1 MQKLISLKSMLL
13 SLFVWAS
20 ISSATAQNPLRK
32 FGKIDAAKDKVSI
45 HVNDGVYQFVFYN
58 ESIVHATFFPEQ
70 KPLKRFSYAV
80 AVEPFNPDYKMD
92 ESAAQINIR
101 TKNLHVQI
109 IKNPFQIRYFDKSG
123 NLLISENKGY
133 NELEYG
139 ASLNFIV
146 SPDELFYGGGAR
158 VLGMNRRGHRL
169 QLYNKAHYGYETHS
183 ELMNYTLPAFIS
195 SKRYSVLFDNASAGY
210 LDLDSKKDNN
220 ITYESVSGTMNYF
233 VIAGNNWYDLVNQYT
248 WLTGYQPLP
257 PRWAF
262 GNFSSRFG
270 YHSQKETEGTVER
283 FFADSI
289 PLDAVIIDIYWFGK
303 DIKGHMG
310 NLEWFRDSFPDPDG
324 MLRKF
329 KDKGI
334 KTILVTEPFVLTTSK
349 KWNEVAEN
357 KLVGLDSLGNPYT
370 FDFYFGNSGLIDL
383 YKPEAREWF
392 WNIYKTLTI
401 QGVDGWWGD
410 LGEPEAHPSGLLH
423 AIGNADE
430 IHNAYGHEWAKL
442 IFEGYQK
449 DFPDIRPFI
458 LMRAGYAGSQRYG
471 MIPWTGDVGRS
482 WGGLVPQPEI
492 SLTMGMQGLAYMHS
506 DLGGFAGGEVF
517 DPELYTR
524 WLQYGVFQPVY
535 RPHAQEHIPAEPVFH
550 DEKTKS
556 FARKSIQ
563 LRYKLIP
570 YIYNMAFENSTLGK
584 PFMIPL
590 FFNEPDNSI
599 LMTYDKAYMW
609 GDAFLVSPVKSKGQ
623 IQQQIY
629 FPKGYNWYHFFEN
642 TQFKG
647 GKNYTVDLKQEHIP
661 VFVKGGSFVPLM
673 GKPGNTEKYSLESFE
688 LHYYLDPLVAN
699 STYRMYNDDGKTPDA
714 FEKSK
719 YEMFSFGASNRK
731 SALRFDFAKQSP
743 YEPYKNSTHN
753 VEIIVH
759 NLKSKPKEIKVNGI
773 RVNEEDFKWDI
784 AGKRLKIMVSVSEKN
799 TILEI
804 LK

>member
-270 YHSQKETEGTVER
+270 YHSQKETE
-283 FFADSI
+283 
-289 PLDAVIIDIYWFGK
+289 
-303 DIKGHMG
+303 
-310 NLEWFRDSFPDPDG
+310 
-324 MLRKF
+324 
-329 KDKGI
+329 
-334 KTILVTEPFVLTTSK
+334 
-349 KWNEVAEN
+349 
-357 KLVGLDSLGNPYT
+357 
-370 FDFYFGNSGLIDL
+370 
-383 YKPEAREWF
+383 
-392 WNIYKTLTI
+392 
-401 QGVDGWWGD
+401 
-410 LGEPEAHPSGLLH
+410 
-423 AIGNADE
+423 
-430 IHNAYGHEWAKL
+430 
-442 IFEGYQK
+442 
-449 DFPDIRPFI
+449 
-458 LMRAGYAGSQRYG
+458 
-471 MIPWTGDVGRS
+471 
-482 WGGLVPQPEI
+482 
-492 SLTMGMQGLAYMHS
+492 
-506 DLGGFAGGEVF
+506 
-517 DPELYTR
+517 
-524 WLQYGVFQPVY
+524 
-535 RPHAQEHIPAEPVFH
+535 
-550 DEKTKS
+550 
-556 FARKSIQ
+556 
-563 LRYKLIP
+563 
-570 YIYNMAFENSTLGK
+570 
-584 PFMIPL
+584 
-590 FFNEPDNSI
+590 
-599 LMTYDKAYMW
+599 
-609 GDAFLVSPVKSKGQ
+609 
-623 IQQQIY
+623 
-629 FPKGYNWYHFFEN
+629 
-642 TQFKG
+642 
-647 GKNYTVDLKQEHIP
+647 
-661 VFVKGGSFVPLM
+661 
-673 GKPGNTEKYSLESFE
+673 
-688 LHYYLDPLVAN
+688 
-699 STYRMYNDDGKTPDA
+699 
-714 FEKSK
+714 
-719 YEMFSFGASNRK
+719 
-731 SALRFDFAKQSP
+731 
-743 YEPYKNSTHN
+743 
-753 VEIIVH
+753 
-759 NLKSKPKEIKVNGI
+759 
-773 RVNEEDFKWDI
+773 
-784 AGKRLKIMVSVSEKN
+784 
-799 TILEI
+799 
-804 LK
+804 